1 MLILVLS
8 GLFYAMDNL
17 LFNLLSTIRKQK
29 YIFATYILV
38 SAMSLFVPKLL
49 VEHYQMRGAA
59 IASVIIMASICILL
73 AVFLKIGIEERRK
86 KKNV

>member
-1 MLILVLS
+1 
-8 GLFYAMDNL
+8 
-17 LFNLLSTIRKQK
+17 
-29 YIFATYILV
+29 
-38 SAMSLFVPKLL
+38 MSLFVPKLL

>member
-1 MLILVLS
+1 
-8 GLFYAMDNL
+8 MDNL